1 MQGSAEIKNHIFFS
15 GVDWVSLENR
25 EVTPPF
31 VPKIENDQDISN
43 IDKMFTKETPSETP
57 EDSMLLR
64 KKKFD
69 GFTYVE

>member
-1 MQGSAEIKNHIFFS
+1 M
-15 GVDWVSLENR
+15 
-25 EVTPPF
+25 
-31 VPKIENDQDISN
+31 PKIENDQDISN

-69 GFTYVE
+69 GFTYVEQGYL